1 MKTLDAKALGRA
13 GERRARWFYRLRAYR
28 IVGSNVRMHGG
39 EVDLIVR
46 RGRALVFVEVKT
58 RASTFA
64 GEGFDAVDRTKQQ
77 RLMRLAQQYL
87 TRNPQPVGTEVRFDV
102 ISILVMNGRL
112 RLTHITDA
120 FRDDG

>member
-1 MKTLDAKALGRA
+1 MDARALGIA

-28 IVGSNVRMHGG
+28 IVASNLRMHGG
-39 EVDLIVR
+39 ELDLIVR

-58 RASTFA
+58 RASAIA
-64 GEGFDAVDRTKQQ
+64 GEGFEAVDRAKQQ

-87 TRNPQPVGTEVRFDV
+87 SRNPQPPATEVRFDV
-102 ISILVMNGRL
+102 ISILLERGRL
-112 RLTHITDA
+112 RLTHFADA